1 MEGRRKIAYSW
12 RQVEELLHLVTSG
25 GREGG
30 GGGKYLRGTVGRGGR
45 GIRGKRQE
53 NKTEGEEKQRN

>member
-30 GGGKYLRGTVGRGGR
+30 GGGGGGGVR
-45 GIRGKRQE
+45 II
-53 NKTEGEEKQRN
+53 